1 MKDLN
6 VKDIRKAAF
15 AVGIGFTV
23 GKECGE
29 YISAVLGGI
38 LIGVTRGFAKHG
50 NKFAQDVCDG
60 IGIEYEMKDDKEV
73 SNKTE
78 IGFHA

>member
-1 MKDLN
+1 MKDFN

-15 AVGIGFTV
+15 AVGVGFTV

-38 LIGVTRGFAKHG
+38 FIGVARGFAKHG

-60 IGIEYEMKDDKEV
+60 IDIKIRNERR
-73 SNKTE
+73 
-78 IGFHA
+78 